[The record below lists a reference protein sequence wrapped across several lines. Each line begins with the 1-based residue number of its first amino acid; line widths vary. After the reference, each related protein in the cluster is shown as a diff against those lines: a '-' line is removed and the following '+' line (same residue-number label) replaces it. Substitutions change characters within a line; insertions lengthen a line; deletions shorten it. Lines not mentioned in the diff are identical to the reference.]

1 MYISTGA
8 GALNALPG
16 GKIQVILGRM
26 RPQLRAGA
34 YDAAME
40 QAVIDVGLGL
50 AGAGELHLR
59 VALSISCARPCTAC
73 GQRCAHSMR
82 QGAVIVSAAAGTGCV
97 SCSSTLSVSFGHSRV
112 GEQGH
117 HIIQL
122 TALFSWQGVLYEQHH
137 SQFDP
142 TLALLHGLR
151 MS

>member
-50 AGAGELHLR
+50 AGAGELHLH
-59 VALSISCARPCTAC
+59 VALSIRCARPCTAC
-73 GQRCAHSMR
+73 GRRCAHSMR
-82 QGAVIVSAAAGTGCV
+82 QRAILVSAAAGTGCV
-97 SCSSTLSVSFGHSRV
+97 SRTSALSVSFGHSRV

-122 TALFSWQGVLYEQHH
+122 TVLFSGQGVIHEQDH
-137 SQFDP
+137 S
-142 TLALLHGLR
+142 
-151 MS
+151 